1 MDALAYNIKI
11 IRGISKLN
19 QTAFGE
25 MFNVTRAMQ
34 RSYEA
39 GQAKPDALYMQRLS
53 RLTRVKED
61 DLRNKKLQEK
71 DMVRVEFEQNEQN
84 EQNDSDDSDD
94 SDDRKN
100 DTTEIIEILK
110 NHNSFLQRLLESNL
124 SKMSEVQYM
133 ILAQVQAGQ
142 KWNAKK
148 ISKGNERQ
156 YLKEIAE
163 VSTLAG
169 ESLNAFGVM
178 DIAAPVS
185 KESKSVT

>member
-11 IRGISKLN
+11 VRGISKLN
-19 QTAFGE
+19 QTDFGKY
-25 MFNVTRAMQ
+25 MKVTRAMQ

-53 RLTRVKED
+53 RLTRVKEE

-71 DMVRVEFEQNEQN
+71 DMMHVEFEQNEQEKKAAFEETN
-84 EQNDSDDSDD
+84 NDNDDVV
-94 SDDRKN
+94 
-100 DTTEIIEILK
+100 EILK

-124 SKMSEVQYM
+124 NKMSEVQYM

-142 KWNAKK
+142 KWSAKK
-148 ISKGNERQ
+148 IAKGNEKQ

-178 DIAAPVS
+178 DIAVPVS
-185 KESKSVT
+185 KESKSAP